1 VQALRGQPITVYG
14 KGEQTR
20 SFCYVD
26 DLIEGFLRF
35 MRLEPPFPGPI
46 NLGNPAEFTIV
57 ALAEQVLKL
66 TGSRSRLIYEALPSD
81 DPLQR
86 RPDISLAREKLQ
98 WEPTV
103 QLREGLSKTITYFDE
118 LLKGE
123 SQGAPSPSSSVRGQG

>member
-1 VQALRGQPITVYG
+1 MHPNDGRVVSNFIVQALRGQPITVYG
-14 KGEQTR
+14 DGRQTR

-46 NLGNPAEFTIV
+46 NLGNPGEFTMLEV
-57 ALAEQVLKL
+57 AEMVIDL
-66 TGSRSRLIYEALPSD
+66 TGSASRIVHAPLPSD

-86 RPDISLAREKLQ
+86 KPDIALAREKLD

-103 QLREGLSKTITYFDE
+103 QLREGLGKTIAYFE
-118 LLKGE
+118 QLLQAGH
-123 SQGAPSPSSSVRGQG
+123 